1 MRQETNEELRDEAD
15 RLLDSGLRKILNDYG
30 ELYVIG
36 SYALGLM
43 VWRDLDLHIVQPAIN
58 KKRFFDLGERIA
70 DLLSPHRMH
79 YRDETIAAT
88 QGLPRG
94 LYWGVYLGDE
104 RDGAW
109 KIDIWITDADA
120 FEATRVYGERVRER
134 LTDSTRSTILQ
145 IKSECW
151 RHPQYRRTFASGD
164 IYAAVLDHGVA
175 DIDEFWRFLRDR
187 ELAG

>member
-1 MRQETNEELRDEAD
+1 
-15 RLLDSGLRKILNDYG
+15 
-30 ELYVIG
+30 
-36 SYALGLM
+36 
-43 VWRDLDLHIVQPAIN
+43 
-58 KKRFFDLGERIA
+58 
-70 DLLSPHRMH
+70 LSPHRMH

-109 KIDIWITDADA
+109 KIDVWITDADA
-120 FEATRVYGERVRER
+120 FEATRVYGERIRKR
-134 LTDSTRSTILQ
+134 LTDATRSTILQ

-164 IYAAVLDHGVA
+164 IYAAVLDYGVA
-175 DIDEFWRFLRDR
+175 DIDGFWRFLHDRKRD
-187 ELAG
+187 G